1 MAGCTEVLLQGV
13 IRTWQLRHVV
23 AAEQARPVAGGH
35 GAEVGYRACE
45 RAQVGVVRA
54 QWGQHLLRIQL
65 AQGRGV
71 AVVMV
76 GEQMRRV
83 VDEGIGGLDRW
94 PQRRRRA

>member
-1 MAGCTEVLLQGV
+1 
-13 IRTWQLRHVV
+13 
-23 AAEQARPVAGGH
+23 
-35 GAEVGYRACE
+35 
-45 RAQVGVVRA
+45 VGVVRA